1 MRDRIRTCSEIASA
15 RGRHARERARTG
27 VGPLSPL
34 RGEVAFAVSWL
45 TSLMTSVVLA
55 PFQARPAGSRDP
67 VSYVPTPRE
76 LGVPGPLRHRPSGR
90 LHGRYGALPSMS
102 RLLRDLRRPAAR
114 AAARA
119 ALMTRIGGDD
129 VTLVWAVA
137 LLDSGDERRLA
148 LHARAGVPDA
158 DVIAAWRSE
167 ARAEKATAE
176 ADAKAALLAK
186 ISDAN
191 RAEEDEGG
199 QVFSPPRP

>member
-1 MRDRIRTCSEIASA
+1 MKDRIRTCSEIASA

-27 VGPLSPL
+27 VGPISPL

-45 TSLMTSVVLA
+45 TSVMSSLVLV
-55 PFQARPAGSRDP
+55 PFRGRSTRSRDP
-67 VSYVPTPRE
+67 AYVPTPRE
-76 LGVPGPLRHRPSGR
+76 LGVPGPLRHRSSGR

-119 ALMTRIGGDD
+119 ALMARIGGDD
-129 VTLVWAVA
+129 VTLAWAVA
-137 LLDSGDERRLA
+137 LLDGGDERRLA

-158 DVIAAWRSE
+158 EVIAAWRSE
-167 ARAEKATAE
+167 ARAEKAAAE
-176 ADAKAALLAK
+176 ADAKADLLVK

-191 RAEEDEGG
+191 RAEEGEGG
-199 QVFSPPRP
+199 QVFSPPRS